1 MPVQLRRRPGASAP
15 KTCRST
21 TPFKVPSTVCTSLNQ
36 PLCIS
41 NSPFQIDTE
50 GISDSALLFQLPP
63 EVLTM
68 IFDQAP
74 QVDKIMLAMTC
85 KSLLATSRLCSLSVP
100 LRESHMATWNRPD
113 SSRTVASCSC
123 LNMGDLLRRFR
134 SRDARGRPSRAWS
147 WCLDCCRYLP
157 TRRGWWQRRM
167 IKEPAVVS
175 RDGLPNCEPIINWFG
190 RGLKQQCPICY
201 LKDVQ

>member
-15 KTCRST
+15 KTCSST
-21 TPFKVPSTVCTSLNQ
+21 TQFRVPSTVWTSLNQ
-36 PLCIS
+36 PLCTGDSSFQVAIENIS
-41 NSPFQIDTE
+41 
-50 GISDSALLFQLPP
+50 GSALLFKLPP

-85 KSLLATSRLCSLSVP
+85 KSLLATSRLCGLSVP
-100 LRESHMATWNRPD
+100 LRESHVVSWNRPA
-113 SSRTVASCSC
+113 SSSPVVSCSC

-134 SRDARGRPSRAWS
+134 PRDARGRPSRAWS

-167 IKEPAVVS
+167 RNEPAVVS
-175 RDGLPNCEPIINWFG
+175 RDRREPSIDWFS
-190 RGLKQQCPICY
+190 RGVKQQCPICY